1 MAARKAARRALFLTS
16 AIRLFSRYGYYETT
30 VPMIV
35 AKARSSTG
43 AFYMYFRNKEDI
55 CAAVLEDVGT
65 RLAAG
70 LNEAIASEAA
80 PDRQMAAAVEAFVKW
95 LAENPAE
102 AGILREAAVL
112 GGRLQ
117 EAQRAIIESH
127 VRSVAAAMARAAPW
141 IEAGE
146 RAIVSRCWVGAAIEA
161 TMGWLRTPP
170 GQRPAAKRVAEAVRR
185 FNLQGVGIKE

>member
-1 MAARKAARRALFLTS
+1 
-16 AIRLFSRYGYYETT
+16 
-30 VPMIV
+30 
-35 AKARSSTG
+35 
-43 AFYMYFRNKEDI
+43 MYFRNKEDI